1 MMNYR
6 PLSFITGLVL
16 SKIAF
21 FMYFPMILAFYTNT
35 LGGFEFFFSIVLTHF
50 TSALLVYFGREKKR
64 SHLGV
69 REMFLLTTGVWVLAS
84 LFAALPFVFIE
95 HISYSD
101 AFFETM
107 SGITT
112 TGSTVLHGLDTM
124 HPSILLWRS
133 ILQWLGGVG
142 FIVMGVAI
150 LPFLNVGG
158 MRLFQTESSDWSDK
172 AESKTRRVALD
183 ILLVYIALTCCCYIG
198 YRLAGMHHFDA
209 INHAMTTISTGGY
222 STSDGSMGHF
232 SNMAHWNA
240 IIFMF
245 LGGLPFL
252 LLIRAVNKKSLKPLW
267 QDAQIIGFSKL
278 VLCGALSLSFYLT
291 MTDQFNWLDAI
302 RLSLFNV
309 VSVVTTTGFGLDDF
323 LTWGDFSIVVF
334 FGLLFTGAC
343 SGSTA
348 GGIKIFR
355 FQIAF
360 ALLKRQLMLLMHPHA
375 LFPQKYNNRNVSDE
389 ILRSLIAFV
398 MAYFGTIIVATLLL
412 SLFGAPAMTA
422 LTASITAVSNVGP
435 GLVQDIGP
443 SGNFAAFPNASK
455 WVLSIC
461 MLMGRLEILTVAVML
476 TRHFWRR

>member
-1 MMNYR
+1 MNYR
-6 PLSFITGLVL
+6 PLFFITGLVL
-16 SKIAF
+16 SKMAV
-21 FMYFPMILAFYTNT
+21 FMYFPMILAFYYQSFGGMEFLASIIITHLASIVFLY
-35 LGGFEFFFSIVLTHF
+35 LGGETKH
-50 TSALLVYFGREKKR
+50 

-69 REMFLLTTGVWVLAS
+69 KEMFMLTTGVWILAS

-95 HISYSD
+95 HISYSN

-158 MRLFQTESSDWSDK
+158 MRLFQTESSDWSEK
-172 AESKTRRVALD
+172 SSSKTRRVALD
-183 ILLVYIALTCCCYIG
+183 ILLVYVSLTVCCFVG
-198 YRLAGMHHFDA
+198 YRFAGMENFDA
-209 INHAMTTISTGGY
+209 VNHAMTTISTGGY
-222 STSDGSMGHF
+222 STSDSSMGHF
-232 SNMAHWNA
+232 SHIAHWNA

-252 LLIRAVNKKSLKPLW
+252 LMIRGMKQKSLQPLW
-267 QDAQIIGFSKL
+267 KDAQIQGFALL
-278 VLCGALSLSFYLT
+278 VIVCSLSLSAYLV
-291 MTDQFNWLDAI
+291 MSNQFSWADAI
-302 RLSLFNV
+302 RLSIFNV

-323 LTWGDFSIVVF
+323 LTWGDFSLVIF
-334 FGLLFTGAC
+334 TGLLFTGAC
-343 SGSTA
+343 SGSTS
-348 GGIKIFR
+348 GGMKIFR

-360 ALLKRQLMLLMHPHA
+360 SLLKRHLMLLMHPHA
-375 LFPQKYNNRNVSDE
+375 LFTQKYNNRKVSDE
-389 ILRSLIAFV
+389 ILRSLVAFV
-398 MAYFGTIIVATLLL
+398 IAYMMTIAVSTLLL
-412 SLFGAPAMTA
+412 TLFGSNAPIA
-422 LTASITAVSNVGP
+422 LSASITAVSNVGP
-435 GLVQDIGP
+435 GLVESIGP
-443 SGNFAAFPNASK
+443 SGNFAALPDPSK
-455 WVLSIC
+455 WVLSIG

>member
-1 MMNYR
+1 MTYR
-6 PLSFITGLVL
+6 PLFFITGLVL
-16 SKIAF
+16 SKMAV
-21 FMYFPMILAFYTNT
+21 FMYFPMILAFYTGT
-35 LGGFEFFFSIVLTHF
+35 FGGMEFLLSIIITHLASIVFLYLGG
-50 TSALLVYFGREKKR
+50 EKQR

-69 REMFLLTTGVWVLAS
+69 REMFLLTTGVWILAS

-112 TGSTVLHGLDTM
+112 TGSTVLHGLDNM
-124 HPSILLWRS
+124 HHSILLWRS

-172 AESKTRRVALD
+172 SSAKTRQVALD
-183 ILLVYIALTCCCYIG
+183 ILLVYITLTIACYIG
-198 YRLAGMHHFDA
+198 YRFAGMENFDA
-209 INHAMTTISTGGY
+209 VNHAMTTISTGGY
-222 STSDGSMGHF
+222 STSDSSMGHF
-232 SNMAHWNA
+232 SNFAHWNA

-245 LGGLPFL
+245 LGGIPFL
-252 LLIRAVNKKSLKPLW
+252 LMIRTMQQKSLTPLW
-267 QDAQIIGFSKL
+267 QDAQIQGFAKL
-278 VLCGALSLSFYLT
+278 IIACTLSLTIYLVNS
-291 MTDQFNWLDAI
+291 DQFSWLDAL
-302 RLSLFNV
+302 RLSMFNV
-309 VSVVTTTGFGLDDF
+309 VSVITTTGFGLDDF

-334 FGLLFTGAC
+334 AGLLFSGAC
-343 SGSTA
+343 SGSTS

-360 ALLKRQLMLLMHPHA
+360 SLLQRQLMLLMHPHA
-375 LFPQKYNNRNVSDE
+375 LFPQKYNNRKVSDE
-389 ILRSLIAFV
+389 ILRSLVAFILAYMATIAV
-398 MAYFGTIIVATLLL
+398 STLLL
-412 SLFGAPAMTA
+412 TAFGSEAMIS

-435 GLVQDIGP
+435 GLVPAIGP
-443 SGNFAAFPNASK
+443 SGNFAGFPDASK
-455 WVLSIC
+455 WVLSIG

>member
-1 MMNYR
+1 MNYR
-6 PLSFITGLVL
+6 PLFFITGLVL
-16 SKIAF
+16 SKMAV
-21 FMYFPMILAFYTNT
+21 FMYFPMILAFYNNT
-35 LGGFEFFFSIVLTHF
+35 LGGIEFVFSIVITHVASIF
-50 TSALLVYFGREKKR
+50 FLYIGDEKQR

-95 HISYSD
+95 HISYTD

-124 HPSILLWRS
+124 HQSILLWRS

-172 AESKTRRVALD
+172 AESKTRQVALH
-183 ILLVYIALTCCCYIG
+183 ILLTYIILTLFCYLG
-198 YRLAGMHHFDA
+198 YLLSGMTNFEA
-209 INHAMTTISTGGY
+209 VNHAMTTISTGGY
-222 STSDGSMGHF
+222 STSDSSMGHF
-232 SNMAHWNA
+232 STLAHWNA
-240 IIFMF
+240 IVFMF
-245 LGGLPFL
+245 LGGIPFL
-252 LLIRAVNKKSLKPLW
+252 LLIKAAHNKSLMPLW
-267 QDAQIIGFSKL
+267 KDAQILGFLKL
-278 VLCGALSLSFYLT
+278 VLFCAVSLSIYLVT
-291 MTDQFNWLDAI
+291 TEQFTWADAL

-309 VSVVTTTGFGLDDF
+309 VSIVTTTGFGLDDF
-323 LTWGDFSIVVF
+323 LTWGDFSLIIFSV
-334 FGLLFTGAC
+334 LLFTGAC

-360 ALLKRQLMLLMHPHA
+360 TLLKRQLMMLMHPHA
-375 LFPQKYNNRNVSDE
+375 LFPQKYNNRKVSDE
-389 ILRSLIAFV
+389 ILRSLVAFV
-398 MAYFGTIIVATLLL
+398 MAYIATILVATLLL
-412 SLFGAPAMTA
+412 TLFGGDAMTS

-435 GLVQDIGP
+435 GLVPEIGP
-443 SGNFAAFPNASK
+443 SGNFAGFPDASK

>member
-1 MMNYR
+1 MVYR
-6 PLSFITGLVL
+6 PLFFITGLVL
-16 SKIAF
+16 SKMAV
-21 FMYFPMILAFYTNT
+21 FMYFPMALAFYEDS
-35 LGGFEFFFSIVLTHF
+35 LGGVEFLTAIIITHF
-50 TSALLVYFGREKKR
+50 ASFIFLFLGGEKQR
-64 SHLGV
+64 SRLGV

-84 LFAALPFVFIE
+84 LFAALPFVLIE

-112 TGSTVLHGLDTM
+112 TGSTVLQGLDNM

-172 AESKTRRVALD
+172 TTSKTRRVAID
-183 ILLVYIALTCCCYIG
+183 ILVVYLFLSLCCFIG
-198 YRLAGMHHFDA
+198 YRLAGMSNFDA

-232 SNMAHWNA
+232 SKGAHWNA
-240 IIFMF
+240 ILFMF

-252 LLIRAVNKKSLKPLW
+252 LFIRALNRHSLAPLLK
-267 QDAQIIGFSKL
+267 DAQIQGFLKL
-278 VLCGALSLSFYLT
+278 IVVCTLALTLYLT
-291 MTDQFNWLDAI
+291 FTKQFDWSDAL

-309 VSVVTTTGFGLDDF
+309 VSVITTTGFGLDDF
-323 LTWGDFSIVVF
+323 ITWGDFSIMIF
-334 FGLLFTGAC
+334 FVLLFVGAC
-343 SGSTA
+343 SGSTT

-360 ALLKRQLMLLMHPHA
+360 SLLKRQLMLLMHPQGI
-375 LFPQKYNNRNVSDE
+375 FSQKYNNRLVSDQ

-398 MAYFGTIIVATLLL
+398 LAYFATIVIASLLL
-412 SLFGAPAMTA
+412 ALFGAPAMTA
-422 LTASITAVSNVGP
+422 LTAAITAVSNVGP
-435 GLVQDIGP
+435 GLVTEIGP
-443 SGNFAAFPNASK
+443 SGNFAHFPDISK
-455 WVLSIC
+455 WILSIC
-461 MLMGRLEILTVAVML
+461 MLMGRLEILTVVVML
-476 TRHFWRR
+476 TRHFWKR

>member
-1 MMNYR
+1 MNYR
-6 PLSFITGLVL
+6 PLFFITGLVL
-16 SKIAF
+16 SKMAV
-21 FMYFPMILAFYTNT
+21 FMYFPMVLAFYNNT
-35 LGGFEFFFSIVLTHF
+35 LGGIEFVFSIVITHVASIF
-50 TSALLVYFGREKKR
+50 FLYIGDEKQR

-95 HISYSD
+95 HISYTD

-124 HPSILLWRS
+124 HQSILLWRS

-158 MRLFQTESSDWSDK
+158 MRLFQTESSDWSEK
-172 AESKTRRVALD
+172 AESKTRQVALH
-183 ILLVYIALTCCCYIG
+183 ILLTYIILTIFCYLG
-198 YRLAGMHHFDA
+198 YLLSGMTNFEA
-209 INHAMTTISTGGY
+209 VNHAMTTISTGGY
-222 STSDGSMGHF
+222 STSDSSMGHF
-232 SNMAHWNA
+232 STLAHWNA
-240 IIFMF
+240 IVFMF

-252 LLIRAVNKKSLKPLW
+252 LLIKAVHNKSLMPLW
-267 QDAQIIGFSKL
+267 KDAQILGFLKL
-278 VLCGALSLSFYLT
+278 VLFCAASLSIYLVT
-291 MTDQFNWLDAI
+291 TGQFAWADAL

-309 VSVVTTTGFGLDDF
+309 ISIVTTTGFGLNDF
-323 LTWGDFSIVVF
+323 LTWGDFSLIIF
-334 FGLLFTGAC
+334 SGLLFTGAC

-348 GGIKIFR
+348 GGIKMFR

-360 ALLKRQLMLLMHPHA
+360 TLLKRQLMMLMHPHA
-375 LFPQKYNNRNVSDE
+375 LFPQKYNNRKVSDE
-389 ILRSLIAFV
+389 ILRSLVAFV
-398 MAYFGTIIVATLLL
+398 MAYIATILVATLLL
-412 SLFGAPAMTA
+412 TLFGGDAMTS

-435 GLVQDIGP
+435 GLVPEIGP
-443 SGNFAAFPNASK
+443 SGNFAGFPDASK
-455 WVLSIC
+455 WVLSVC

>member
-1 MMNYR
+1 MNYR
-6 PLSFITGLVL
+6 PLFFITGLVL
-16 SKIAF
+16 SKMAV
-21 FMYFPMILAFYTNT
+21 FMYFPMLLAFYYNSFGGMEFLASIIITHLASIVFLY
-35 LGGFEFFFSIVLTHF
+35 LGGETD
-50 TSALLVYFGREKKR
+50 R

-69 REMFLLTTGVWVLAS
+69 REMFMLTTGVWILAS
-84 LFAALPFVFIE
+84 LFAALPFVFIQ

-112 TGSTVLHGLDTM
+112 TGSTVLSGLDTM

-172 AESKTRRVALD
+172 SASKTRRVALD
-183 ILLVYIALTCCCYIG
+183 ILLVYISLTVCCFIG
-198 YRLAGMHHFDA
+198 YRFAGMENFDA
-209 INHAMTTISTGGY
+209 VNHAMTTISTGGY
-222 STSDGSMGHF
+222 STSDSSMGHF
-232 SNMAHWNA
+232 SKLAHWNA
-240 IIFMF
+240 IVFMF

-252 LLIRAVNKKSLKPLW
+252 LLIRGMQQKSFEPLW
-267 QDAQIIGFSKL
+267 RDAQIQGFAKL
-278 VLCGALSLSFYLT
+278 VICCSLSLTFYLVF
-291 MTDQFNWLDAI
+291 TDQFSWADAI
-302 RLSLFNV
+302 RLSVFNV
-309 VSVVTTTGFGLDDF
+309 VSVITTTGFGLDDF
-323 LTWGDFSIVVF
+323 ISWGDFSVIIF
-334 FGLLFTGAC
+334 SGLLFTGAC

-360 ALLKRQLMLLMHPHA
+360 SLLKRQLMLLMHPHA
-375 LFPQKYNNRNVSDE
+375 LFPQKYNNRKVSDE
-389 ILRSLIAFV
+389 ILRSLVAFV
-398 MAYFGTIIVATLLL
+398 IAYMTTIAVSTLLL
-412 SLFGAPAMTA
+412 TLFGSHSMVA
-422 LTASITAVSNVGP
+422 LSASITAVSNVGP
-435 GLVQDIGP
+435 GLVESIGP
-443 SGNFAAFPNASK
+443 SGNFAALPAPSK
-455 WVLSIC
+455 WVLSIG

>member
-1 MMNYR
+1 MAYR
-6 PLSFITGLVL
+6 PLFFITGLVL
-16 SKIAF
+16 SKMAF
-21 FMYFPMILAFYTNT
+21 FMYFPMAFAFYNGG
-35 LGGFEFFFSIVLTHF
+35 LGGIEFLSAIVITHIASIIFFFVGS
-50 TSALLVYFGREKKR
+50 EKKFSR
-64 SHLGV
+64 LGV
-69 REMFLLTTGVWVLAS
+69 REMFLLTTGVWLLAS
-84 LFAALPFVFIE
+84 VFAALPFVFIE

-112 TGSTVLHGLDTM
+112 TGSTVLHGLDSM

-172 AESKTRRVALD
+172 AESKTRRVAID
-183 ILLVYIALTCCCYIG
+183 ILLVYIALTTCCFIG
-198 YRLAGMHHFDA
+198 YRFTGMENFDA

-232 SNMAHWNA
+232 SIGAHWNA

-252 LLIRAVNKKSLKPLW
+252 LFIRAFHHRNILYLFK
-267 QDAQIIGFSKL
+267 DAQVLGFIQLVIFFTTALTIYL
-278 VLCGALSLSFYLT
+278 VL
-291 MTDQFNWLDAI
+291 TDQFSLLDAI

-309 VSVVTTTGFGLDDF
+309 VSVITTTGFGLDDF
-323 LTWGDFSIVVF
+323 ITWGDFSVMVF
-334 FGLLFTGAC
+334 FALFFFGAC

-355 FQIAF
+355 FQIALS
-360 ALLKRQLMLLMHPHA
+360 LLKRQLMLLMHPHGI
-375 LFPQKYNNRNVSDE
+375 FPQKYNNRTVSDD

-398 MAYFGTIIVATLLL
+398 LAYMATIVVSTFLLT
-412 SLFGAPAMTA
+412 LFGSNAMVA
-422 LTASITAVSNVGP
+422 LSASITAVSNVGP
-435 GLVQDIGP
+435 GLAPSIGP
-443 SGNFAAFPNASK
+443 SGNFADFPNISK
-455 WVLSIC
+455 WILSIC
-461 MLMGRLEILTVAVML
+461 MLMGRLEILTVVVMF

>member
-1 MMNYR
+1 MNYR
-6 PLSFITGLVL
+6 PLFFITGLVL
-16 SKIAF
+16 SKMAV
-21 FMYFPMILAFYTNT
+21 FMYFPMLLSFFTKT
-35 LGGFEFFFSIVLTHF
+35 LGGLEFLASIIITHF
-50 TSALLVYFGREKKR
+50 ASIIFIYFGGEKQR

-69 REMFLLTTGVWVLAS
+69 REMFLLTTGVWVLSS
-84 LFAALPFVFIE
+84 LFAALPFVFIQ

-172 AESKTRRVALD
+172 SSAKTRSVALD
-183 ILLVYIALTCCCYIG
+183 ILMVYLSLTVCCFIG
-198 YRLAGMHHFDA
+198 YRFAGMNNFEA
-209 INHAMTTISTGGY
+209 VNHAMTTISTGGY
-222 STSDGSMGHF
+222 STSDSSMGHF
-232 SNMAHWNA
+232 SHLAHWNA
-240 IIFMF
+240 ALFMF

-252 LLIRAVNKKSLKPLW
+252 LLIRSVHQKTFEPLW
-267 QDAQIIGFSKL
+267 KDAQIRGFSKL
-278 VLCGALSLSFYLT
+278 IIVCSLSLTLYLVFT
-291 MTDQFNWLDAI
+291 GQFSWADAI
-302 RLSLFNV
+302 RLSMFNV
-309 VSVVTTTGFGLDDF
+309 ISVVTTTGFGLDDF
-323 LTWGDFSIVVF
+323 LKWGDFSIIIF
-334 FGLLFTGAC
+334 SGLLFAGAC
-343 SGSTA
+343 SGSTS

-355 FQIAF
+355 FQIAISLF
-360 ALLKRQLMLLMHPHA
+360 KRQLMLLMHPHA
-375 LFPQKYNNRNVSDE
+375 LFPQKYNNRKVSDE
-389 ILRSLIAFV
+389 ILRSLVSF
-398 MAYFGTIIVATLLL
+398 IVAYMSTIAVSTILLT
-412 SLFGAPAMTA
+412 LFGSNAMLA

-435 GLVQDIGP
+435 GLVDSIGP
-443 SGNFAAFPNASK
+443 SGNFAGLPDPSK
-455 WVLSIC
+455 WVLSIG

>member
-1 MMNYR
+1 MNYR
-6 PLSFITGLVL
+6 PLFFITGLVL
-16 SKIAF
+16 SKMAV
-21 FMYFPMILAFYTNT
+21 FMYFPMILAFYSDT
-35 LGGFEFFFSIVLTHF
+35 LGGLEFVFSIVITHLASVF
-50 TSALLVYFGREKKR
+50 FLYLGDEKQR
-64 SHLGV
+64 SHLGI
-69 REMFLLTTGVWVLAS
+69 REMFLLTTGVWFLAS

-172 AESKTRRVALD
+172 AESKTQRVALD
-183 ILLVYIALTCCCYIG
+183 ILVVYIILTLLCYFG
-198 YRLAGMHHFDA
+198 YRLSDMNNFDA

-222 STSDGSMGHF
+222 STSDSSMGHF
-232 SNMAHWNA
+232 STLAHWNA
-240 IIFMF
+240 IVFMF
-245 LGGLPFL
+245 LGGVPFL
-252 LLIRAVNKKSLKPLW
+252 LLIKAVNQKSLIPLW
-267 QDAQIIGFSKL
+267 NDAQIRGFLKL
-278 VLCGALSLSFYLT
+278 VLFCALSLTLYLIFT
-291 MTDQFNWLDAI
+291 GQFSWLDAI

-323 LTWGDFSIVVF
+323 LTWGDFSIVIF

-355 FQIAF
+355 FQIAY

-375 LFPQKYNNRNVSDE
+375 LFSQKYNNRNVSDE

-398 MAYFGTIIVATLLL
+398 LAYMATIIVATLLL
-412 SLFGAPAMTA
+412 TLFGSEAMTA

-435 GLVQDIGP
+435 GLVPEIGP
-443 SGNFAAFPNASK
+443 SGNFAALPDVSK
-455 WVLSIC
+455 WVLSVC
-461 MLMGRLEILTVAVML
+461 MLMGRLEILTVAVMF
-476 TRHFWRR
+476 TPHFWRR

>member
-1 MMNYR
+1 
-6 PLSFITGLVL
+6 
-16 SKIAF
+16 
-21 FMYFPMILAFYTNT
+21 MYFPMSLAFYEDS
-35 LGGFEFFFSIVLTHF
+35 LGGVEFLTAIIITHIASF
-50 TSALLVYFGREKKR
+50 LFLYLGGEKER
-64 SHLGV
+64 SRLGV

-84 LFAALPFVFIE
+84 LFAALPFVLIE

-172 AESKTRRVALD
+172 AESKTRRVAID
-183 ILLVYIALTCCCYIG
+183 ILLVYFALTICCFIG
-198 YRLAGMHHFDA
+198 YRLSGMSSFDA

-222 STSDGSMGHF
+222 STSDNSMGNF
-232 SNMAHWNA
+232 SEGAHWNA
-240 IIFMF
+240 ILFMF

-252 LLIRAVNKKSLKPLW
+252 LFIRAINRGSLRPLLK
-267 QDAQIIGFSKL
+267 DAQIQGFIKL
-278 VLCGALSLSFYLT
+278 IVVCSASLTLYLT
-291 MTDQFNWLDAI
+291 LNGQFNWADAL

-323 LTWGDFSIVVF
+323 ITWGDFSVMLF
-334 FGLLFTGAC
+334 FALFFTGAC
-343 SGSTA
+343 SGSTT

-360 ALLKRQLMLLMHPHA
+360 SLLKRQLMLLMHPHGI
-375 LFPQKYNNRNVSDE
+375 FPQKYNNRLVSDD
-389 ILRSLIAFV
+389 ILRSLIAFIL
-398 MAYFGTIIVATLLL
+398 AYIITITVAALLLTLLG
-412 SLFGAPAMTA
+412 SSAMTS
-422 LTASITAVSNVGP
+422 LTAAITAVSNVGP
-435 GLVQDIGP
+435 GLVAEIGP
-443 SGNFAAFPNASK
+443 SGNFAHFSDMSK
-455 WVLSIC
+455 WILSLC
-461 MLMGRLEILTVAVML
+461 MLMGRLEILTVVVML
-476 TRHFWRR
+476 TRHFWRH

>member
-1 MMNYR
+1 MNYR
-6 PLSFITGLVL
+6 PLFFITGLVL
-16 SKIAF
+16 SKMAV
-21 FMYFPMILAFYTNT
+21 FMYFPMILAFYYQSFGGMEFLASIIITHLASIVFLY
-35 LGGFEFFFSIVLTHF
+35 LGGETKH
-50 TSALLVYFGREKKR
+50 

-69 REMFLLTTGVWVLAS
+69 KEMFMLTTGVWMLAS

-158 MRLFQTESSDWSDK
+158 MRLFQTESSDWSEK
-172 AESKTRRVALD
+172 SSSKTRRVALD
-183 ILLVYIALTCCCYIG
+183 ILFVYVSLTVCCFVG
-198 YRLAGMHHFDA
+198 YRFAGMENFDA
-209 INHAMTTISTGGY
+209 VNHAMTTISTGGY
-222 STSDGSMGHF
+222 STSDSSMGHF
-232 SNMAHWNA
+232 SHFAHWNA

-252 LLIRAVNKKSLKPLW
+252 LMIRGMKQKSLQPLW
-267 QDAQIIGFSKL
+267 KDAQIQGFALL
-278 VLCGALSLSFYLT
+278 VTVCSLSLSAYLV
-291 MTDQFNWLDAI
+291 MSDQFSWADAI
-302 RLSLFNV
+302 RLSVFNV

-323 LTWGDFSIVVF
+323 LTWGDFSLVIF
-334 FGLLFTGAC
+334 TGLLFTGAC
-343 SGSTA
+343 SGSTS
-348 GGIKIFR
+348 GGMKIFR

-360 ALLKRQLMLLMHPHA
+360 SLLKRHLMLLMHPHA
-375 LFPQKYNNRNVSDE
+375 LFTQKYNNRKVSDE
-389 ILRSLIAFV
+389 ILRSLVAFV
-398 MAYFGTIIVATLLL
+398 IAYMMTIAVSTLLL
-412 SLFGAPAMTA
+412 TLFGSNAPIA
-422 LTASITAVSNVGP
+422 LSASITAVSNVGP
-435 GLVQDIGP
+435 GLVESIGP
-443 SGNFAAFPNASK
+443 SGNFAALPDPSK
-455 WVLSIC
+455 WVLSIG

>member
-1 MMNYR
+1 MTYR
-6 PLSFITGLVL
+6 PLLFITGLVL
-16 SKIAF
+16 SKMAV
-21 FMYFPMILAFYTNT
+21 FMYFPMILAFYYGTF
-35 LGGFEFFFSIVLTHF
+35 GGMEFLASIAITHIASFFFLF
-50 TSALLVYFGREKKR
+50 FGGEKKR

-84 LFAALPFVFIE
+84 LFAALPFVLIE

-172 AESKTRRVALD
+172 SAAKTRRVALD
-183 ILLVYIALTCCCYIG
+183 ILLVYVFLTICCFIG
-198 YRLAGMHHFDA
+198 YRFAGMHNFDA

-222 STSDGSMGHF
+222 STSDSSMGHF
-232 SNMAHWNA
+232 SLFAHWNA

-252 LLIRAVNKKSLKPLW
+252 LLIRGMHQKSLTPLW
-267 QDAQIIGFSKL
+267 QDAQIRGFAKL
-278 VLCGALSLSFYLT
+278 VLIASITLSAYLVYSG
-291 MTDQFNWLDAI
+291 QFSWLDAI

-323 LTWGDFSIVVF
+323 ISWGDFSVVIF

-360 ALLKRQLMLLMHPHA
+360 SLLKRQLMLLMHPHA
-375 LFPQKYNNRNVSDE
+375 LFPQKYNNRKVSDE
-389 ILRSLIAFV
+389 ILRSLVAFLFAYMTTIAV
-398 MAYFGTIIVATLLL
+398 STLLL
-412 SLFGAPAMTA
+412 TLFGSHAMLA

-435 GLVQDIGP
+435 GLVSEIGP
-443 SGNFAAFPNASK
+443 SGNFSQLPSASK
-455 WVLSIC
+455 WVLSIG

>member
-1 MMNYR
+1 MNYR
-6 PLSFITGLVL
+6 PLFFITGLVL
-16 SKIAF
+16 SKMAV
-21 FMYFPMILAFYTNT
+21 FMYFPMVLAFYNNT
-35 LGGFEFFFSIVLTHF
+35 LGGIEFVFSIVITHVASIF
-50 TSALLVYFGREKKR
+50 FLYIGDEKQR

-95 HISYSD
+95 HISYTD

-124 HPSILLWRS
+124 HQSILLWRS

-158 MRLFQTESSDWSDK
+158 MRLFQTESSDWSEK
-172 AESKTRRVALD
+172 AESKTRQVALH
-183 ILLVYIALTCCCYIG
+183 ILLTYIILTIFCYLG
-198 YRLAGMHHFDA
+198 YLLSGMTNFEA
-209 INHAMTTISTGGY
+209 VNHAMTTISTGGY
-222 STSDGSMGHF
+222 STSDSSMGHF
-232 SNMAHWNA
+232 STLAHWNA
-240 IIFMF
+240 IVFMF

-252 LLIRAVNKKSLKPLW
+252 LLIKAVHNKSLMPLW
-267 QDAQIIGFSKL
+267 KDAQILGFLKL
-278 VLCGALSLSFYLT
+278 VLFCAASLSLYLVT
-291 MTDQFNWLDAI
+291 TGQFAWADAL

-309 VSVVTTTGFGLDDF
+309 ISIVTTTGFGLNDF
-323 LTWGDFSIVVF
+323 LTWGDFSLIIF
-334 FGLLFTGAC
+334 SGLLFTGAC

-348 GGIKIFR
+348 GGIKMFR

-360 ALLKRQLMLLMHPHA
+360 TLLKRQLMMLMHPHA
-375 LFPQKYNNRNVSDE
+375 LFPQKYNNRKVSDE
-389 ILRSLIAFV
+389 ILRSLVAFV
-398 MAYFGTIIVATLLL
+398 MAYIATILVATLLL
-412 SLFGAPAMTA
+412 TLFGGDAMTS

-435 GLVQDIGP
+435 GLVPEIGP
-443 SGNFAAFPNASK
+443 SGNFAGFPDASK
-455 WVLSIC
+455 WVLSVC

>member
-1 MMNYR
+1 MVYR
-6 PLSFITGLVL
+6 PLFFITGLVL
-16 SKIAF
+16 SKMAV
-21 FMYFPMILAFYTNT
+21 FMYFPMALAFYEDS
-35 LGGFEFFFSIVLTHF
+35 LGGVEFLSAIIITHIASF
-50 TSALLVYFGREKKR
+50 IFIYLGGEKQR
-64 SHLGV
+64 SRLGI

-84 LFAALPFVFIE
+84 MFAALPFVLIE
-95 HISYSD
+95 HITYSD

-172 AESKTRRVALD
+172 AESKTRRVAID
-183 ILLVYIALTCCCYIG
+183 ILLVYLFLSTCCFIG
-198 YRLAGMHHFDA
+198 YLLAGMNNFDA
-209 INHAMTTISTGGY
+209 LNHAMTTISTGGY

-232 SNMAHWNA
+232 SKGAHWNA

-252 LLIRAVNKKSLKPLW
+252 LFIRSFHRRSLRPLYK
-267 QDAQIIGFSKL
+267 DAQIQGFIKIVL
-278 VLCGALSLSFYLT
+278 VCTISLTLYLKFN
-291 MTDQFNWLDAI
+291 DQFNWLDAL

-309 VSVVTTTGFGLDDF
+309 VSVITTTGFGLDDF
-323 LTWGDFSIVVF
+323 ITWGDFSMMVF
-334 FGLLFTGAC
+334 LALFFVGAC
-343 SGSTA
+343 SGSTT

-355 FQIAF
+355 FQIAYS
-360 ALLKRQLMLLMHPHA
+360 LLKRQLMLLMHPHGI
-375 LFPQKYNNRNVSDE
+375 FPQKYNNRKISDD

-398 MAYFGTIIVATLLL
+398 LAYIATIVIASLLLTLLG
-412 SLFGAPAMTA
+412 SSAMTA
-422 LTASITAVSNVGP
+422 LTAAITAVSNVGP
-435 GLVQDIGP
+435 GLTLEIGP
-443 SGNFAAFPNASK
+443 SGNFAHFSNPSK
-455 WVLSIC
+455 WILSIC
-461 MLMGRLEILTVAVML
+461 MLMGRLEILTVVVML
-476 TRHFWRR
+476 TPHFWRR

>member
-1 MMNYR
+1 MVYR
-6 PLSFITGLVL
+6 PLFFITGLVL
-16 SKIAF
+16 SKMAV
-21 FMYFPMILAFYTNT
+21 FMYFPMALAFYQNS
-35 LGGFEFFFSIVLTHF
+35 LGGVEFLSAIVLTHIASF
-50 TSALLVYFGREKKR
+50 IFLYLGGEKQR
-64 SHLGV
+64 SRLGV
-69 REMFLLTTGVWVLAS
+69 REMFLLTTAVWVLAS

-172 AESKTRRVALD
+172 AESKTRRVAID
-183 ILLVYIALTCCCYIG
+183 ILLVYLFLTLCCFIG
-198 YRLAGMHHFDA
+198 YCLAGMSQFDA
-209 INHAMTTISTGGY
+209 LNHAMTTISTGGY
-222 STSDGSMGHF
+222 STSDGSMGNF
-232 SNMAHWNA
+232 SEGAHWNA
-240 IIFMF
+240 ILFMF

-252 LLIRAVNKKSLKPLW
+252 LFTRAIHHKDLLFVIK
-267 QDAQIIGFSKL
+267 DAQIQGFIKL
-278 VLCGALSLSFYLT
+278 IIFCTGSLAFYLT
-291 MTDQFNWLDAI
+291 YTSQFAWPDAI

-309 VSVVTTTGFGLDDF
+309 VSVITTTGFGLDDF
-323 LTWGDFSIVVF
+323 ITWGDFSVLIF

-343 SGSTA
+343 SGSTT

-360 ALLKRQLMLLMHPHA
+360 SLLKRQLMLLMHPHGI
-375 LFPQKYNNRNVSDE
+375 FPQKYNNRVVGDD

-398 MAYFGTIIVATLLL
+398 LAYLATILIAALLL
-412 SLFGAPAMTA
+412 TLSGASAMTS
-422 LTASITAVSNVGP
+422 LTAAITAVSNVGP
-435 GLVQDIGP
+435 GLVAEIGP
-443 SGNFAAFPNASK
+443 SGNFAHFSDISK
-455 WVLSIC
+455 WILSLC
-461 MLMGRLEILTVAVML
+461 MLMGRLEILTVVVML
-476 TRHFWRR
+476 TSHFWRR

>member
-1 MMNYR
+1 MTYR
-6 PLSFITGLVL
+6 PLFFITGLVL
-16 SKIAF
+16 SKMAV

-35 LGGFEFFFSIVLTHF
+35 LGGAEFLFSIIITHAASIF
-50 TSALLVYFGREKKR
+50 FLYLGDEKKR

-95 HISYSD
+95 RISYSD

-112 TGSTVLHGLDTM
+112 TGSTVLHGLDSM
-124 HPSILLWRS
+124 PHSILLWRS

-172 AESKTRRVALD
+172 SSSRTRQVALD
-183 ILLVYIALTCCCYIG
+183 ILVVYLFLTFCCFIG
-198 YRLAGMHHFDA
+198 YRLADMDNFDA

-222 STSDGSMGHF
+222 STSDSSMGNF
-232 SNMAHWNA
+232 SHLAQWNA
-240 IIFMF
+240 VLFMF

-252 LLIRAVNKKSLKPLW
+252 LLIRSVQRKTGKFLW
-267 QDAQIIGFSKL
+267 QDAQIRGFVKL
-278 VLCGALSLSFYLT
+278 VLACSASLTAYLVFTEQFSFSDAVRLT
-291 MTDQFNWLDAI
+291 
-302 RLSLFNV
+302 LFNV

-323 LTWGDFSIVVF
+323 LTWGDFSIAIF
-334 FGLLFTGAC
+334 FGLLFVGAC
-343 SGSTA
+343 SGSTS

-360 ALLKRQLMLLMHPHA
+360 SLLKRQLMLLMHPHA
-375 LFPQKYNNRNVSDE
+375 LLSQKYNNRKVSDE
-389 ILRSLIAFV
+389 ILRSLIAFLL
-398 MAYFGTIIVATLLL
+398 AYMTTIGVSTLLL
-412 SLFGAPAMTA
+412 TLFGSPAMMS

-435 GLVQDIGP
+435 GLVISIGP
-443 SGNFAAFPNASK
+443 SGNFAEFPDISK
-455 WVLSIC
+455 WILSMG
-461 MLMGRLEILTVAVML
+461 MLMGRLEILTVAVIF

>member
-1 MMNYR
+1 MTYR
-6 PLSFITGLVL
+6 PLFFITGLVL
-16 SKIAF
+16 SKMAV
-21 FMYFPMILAFYTNT
+21 FMYFPMILAFYTGT
-35 LGGFEFFFSIVLTHF
+35 FGGMEFLLSIIITHLASIVFLYLGG
-50 TSALLVYFGREKKR
+50 EKQR

-69 REMFLLTTGVWVLAS
+69 REMFLLTTGVWILAS

-112 TGSTVLHGLDTM
+112 TGSTVLHGLDNM
-124 HPSILLWRS
+124 HHSILLWRS

-172 AESKTRRVALD
+172 SSAKTRQVALD
-183 ILLVYIALTCCCYIG
+183 ILLVYITLTIACYIG
-198 YRLAGMHHFDA
+198 YRFAGMENFEA
-209 INHAMTTISTGGY
+209 VNHAMTTISTGGY
-222 STSDGSMGHF
+222 STSDSSMGHF
-232 SNMAHWNA
+232 SNFAHWNA

-245 LGGLPFL
+245 LGGIPFL
-252 LLIRAVNKKSLKPLW
+252 LMIRTMQQKSLTPLW
-267 QDAQIIGFSKL
+267 QDAQIQGFAKL
-278 VLCGALSLSFYLT
+278 IIACTLSLTIYLVNS
-291 MTDQFNWLDAI
+291 DQFSWLDAL
-302 RLSLFNV
+302 RLSMFNV
-309 VSVVTTTGFGLDDF
+309 VSVITTTGFGLDDF

-334 FGLLFTGAC
+334 AGLLFSGAC
-343 SGSTA
+343 SGSTS

-360 ALLKRQLMLLMHPHA
+360 SLLQRQLMLLMHPHA
-375 LFPQKYNNRNVSDE
+375 LFPQKYNNRKVSDE
-389 ILRSLIAFV
+389 ILRSLVAFILAYMATIAV
-398 MAYFGTIIVATLLL
+398 STLLL
-412 SLFGAPAMTA
+412 TAFGSEAMIS

-435 GLVQDIGP
+435 GLVPAIGP
-443 SGNFAAFPNASK
+443 SGNFAGFPDASK
-455 WVLSIC
+455 WVLSIG

>member
-1 MMNYR
+1 MVYR
-6 PLSFITGLVL
+6 PLFFITGLVL
-16 SKIAF
+16 SKMAF
-21 FMYFPMILAFYTNT
+21 FMYFPMGLAFYNNS
-35 LGGFEFFFSIVLTHF
+35 LGGVEFLAAILITHLASVIFFF
-50 TSALLVYFGREKKR
+50 FGSEKQLSR
-64 SHLGV
+64 LGV
-69 REMFLLTTGVWVLAS
+69 REMFLLTTGVWVSAS
-84 LFAALPFVFIE
+84 LFAALPFVFIQ

-107 SGITT
+107 SGVTT

-172 AESKTRRVALD
+172 AESKTRRVAMH
-183 ILLVYIALTCCCYIG
+183 ILIVYIILTTCCFLG
-198 YRLAGMHHFDA
+198 YRYTGMSSFEA
-209 INHAMTTISTGGY
+209 LNHAMTTISTGGY

-232 SNMAHWNA
+232 STGAHWNA
-240 IIFMF
+240 ILFMF

-252 LLIRAVNKKSLKPLW
+252 LFIRAFNHRNILHLLN
-267 QDAQIIGFSKL
+267 DAQVLGFIKVIFFSSGCLSAYL
-278 VLCGALSLSFYLT
+278 VL
-291 MTDQFNWLDAI
+291 TDQFPLADAI

-309 VSVVTTTGFGLDDF
+309 VSVLTTTGFGLDDF
-323 LTWGDFSIVVF
+323 ITWGDFSVMVF
-334 FGLLFTGAC
+334 FVLFFFGAC

-355 FQIAF
+355 FQIALS
-360 ALLKRQLMLLMHPHA
+360 LLKRQLLLLMHPHGI
-375 LFPQKYNNRNVSDE
+375 FPQKYNNRTVSDD

-398 MAYFGTIIVATLLL
+398 LAYMATIIVATFLLT
-412 SLFGAPAMTA
+412 LFGSTMMVA
-422 LTASITAVSNVGP
+422 LSAAITAVSNVGP
-435 GLVQDIGP
+435 GLAPSIGP
-443 SGNFAAFPNASK
+443 SGNFAAFPDVSK
-455 WVLSIC
+455 WILSIC
-461 MLMGRLEILTVAVML
+461 MLMGRLEILTVAVIF